1 MSSQPLPWRRL
12 ALAALLVLASRAP
25 FVPPALEDYDSVN
38 FALALHQ
45 YDPVAHQPHPPGYPV
60 FVALGR
66 LVHAVVPEPA
76 AALGLL
82 GALAQALA
90 VLPAFALFR
99 RLDPAR
105 AWAAT
110 LLLFT
115 CPVVWFNGARPLS
128 DSVGLLFILAS
139 QALLLRAVD
148 GHGSPAAGSLAAGL
162 AVGTRLQSLALT
174 LPLWLLATARS
185 RSLRAPAA
193 LAAGVLAWLCPMLV
207 LAGGFNAFVAAFR
220 ETMGMAIGI
229 EPLHTRFSLNMAV
242 RAARHVLLGP
252 WVSIPLGV
260 AALALAA
267 VGAVWLARH
276 QRRGLALAVVAFG
289 PYFAAHAA
297 FQQVEA
303 IRYTLPYV
311 PLLCL
316 LAAAGLAPLAAAV
329 RVRGRRVAELA
340 LAAPLAAGAAVVTL
354 PGLAVLAT
362 VPSPPEAAV
371 DAAIA
376 IARERAADRGRP
388 GVVLAAHYTLE
399 RYLDRVAADFERLP
413 AGTQDTTPRL
423 LEYWR
428 GGGERELLF
437 LADTQ
442 RTDLESMDPRSRRLL
457 GRWRWPLD
465 ADRFMPGARPLG
477 SELLRLVRPAWVA
490 GPGWLISLEAGT
502 PERAALADERVAWL
516 RGFDEPTFLLVAGQP
531 AGPGTA
537 CSLAL
542 EFAGSDLE
550 PVPCDVPFFAGHTL
564 APAGATGFA
573 ELHARPPARDGG
585 RVPGVLLRGLDYSPR
600 SRTGFVH
607 GTGWHAPER
616 DERGRPFRWTASAA
630 RSLLHVPATGARL
643 RIDGTVP
650 VAYVGTG
657 GHVRLRV
664 DGAEVASAPVDGP
677 WFELVAQLPA
687 RVEPFREIS
696 LETDRSFRP
705 DDRQKNGDRREL
717 GLRVYHFDLR
727 TTGYPAPN
735 RAG

>member
-1 MSSQPLPWRRL
+1 
-12 ALAALLVLASRAP
+12 
-25 FVPPALEDYDSVN
+25 
-38 FALALHQ
+38 
-45 YDPVAHQPHPPGYPV
+45 
-60 FVALGR
+60 
-66 LVHAVVPEPA
+66 
-76 AALGLL
+76 
-82 GALAQALA
+82 
-90 VLPAFALFR
+90 
-99 RLDPAR
+99 
-105 AWAAT
+105 
-110 LLLFT
+110 
-115 CPVVWFNGARPLS
+115 
-128 DSVGLLFILAS
+128 
-139 QALLLRAVD
+139 
-148 GHGSPAAGSLAAGL
+148 
-162 AVGTRLQSLALT
+162 
-174 LPLWLLATARS
+174 
-185 RSLRAPAA
+185 
-193 LAAGVLAWLCPMLV
+193 
-207 LAGGFNAFVAAFR
+207 
-220 ETMGMAIGI
+220 
-229 EPLHTRFSLNMAV
+229 
-242 RAARHVLLGP
+242 
-252 WVSIPLGV
+252 
-260 AALALAA
+260 
-267 VGAVWLARH
+267 
-276 QRRGLALAVVAFG
+276 
-289 PYFAAHAA
+289 
-297 FQQVEA
+297 
-303 IRYTLPYV
+303 
-311 PLLCL
+311 
-316 LAAAGLAPLAAAV
+316 
-329 RVRGRRVAELA
+329 
-340 LAAPLAAGAAVVTL
+340 
-354 PGLAVLAT
+354 
-362 VPSPPEAAV
+362 
-371 DAAIA
+371 
-376 IARERAADRGRP
+376 
-388 GVVLAAHYTLE
+388 
-399 RYLDRVAADFERLP
+399 
-413 AGTQDTTPRL
+413 
-423 LEYWR
+423 
-428 GGGERELLF
+428 
-437 LADTQ
+437 
-442 RTDLESMDPRSRRLL
+442 MDPRSRRLL

>member
-1 MSSQPLPWRRL
+1 V
-12 ALAALLVLASRAP
+12 LAALLVLASRAP

-66 LVHAVVPEPA
+66 LVHAVVPGPA

-90 VLPAFALFR
+90 VFPAFALFQ
-99 RLDPAR
+99 RLDPPR
-105 AWAAT
+105 AGAAT

-128 DSVGLLFILAS
+128 DSVGLLFTLAS
-139 QALLLRAVD
+139 QALLLRAVA

-174 LPLWLLATARS
+174 LPLWLLATARA
-185 RSLRAPAA
+185 RSLRAPLL
-193 LAAGVLAWLCPMLV
+193 LAAGVLAWLVPMLV
-207 LAGGFNAFVAAFR
+207 LAGGGTAFAAAFR

-242 RAARHVLLGP
+242 RAVRHVLLGP

-267 VGAVWLARH
+267 VGAAWLARH
-276 QRRGLALAVVAFG
+276 QRRGLALALVAFG

-316 LAAAGLAPLAAAV
+316 LAAAGLAPLAAAA
-329 RVRGRRVAELA
+329 RARGRGVAELA
-340 LAAPLAAGAAVVTL
+340 LATPLAAVAAVVTL

-371 DAAIA
+371 DRAIA
-376 IARERAADRGRP
+376 IARERATDDGRP
-388 GVVLAAHYTLE
+388 GVLLAAHYTME
-399 RYLDRVAADFERLP
+399 RYLDRVAEGFERLP

-423 LEYWR
+423 LAYWR
-428 GGGERELLF
+428 NGGDRELVF

-442 RTDLESMDPRSRRLL
+442 RTDLESIDPRSRRLL

-477 SELLRLVRPAWVA
+477 SELLRIVRPAWVA

-502 PERAALADERVAWL
+502 PEQAALADERVAWL
-516 RGFDEPTFLLVAGQP
+516 RGFAEPTFLLVAGQP
-531 AGPGTA
+531 GMGESGCALDLHLAGTA
-537 CSLAL
+537 L
-542 EFAGSDLE
+542 D
-550 PVPCDVPFFAGHTL
+550 PVPCDAAFFAGHTL
-564 APAGATGFA
+564 APAATAEFS
-573 ELHARPPARDGG
+573 ELHARPRALDAGQA
-585 RVPGVLLRGLDYSPR
+585 PGVILRGLDYAPR

-616 DERGRPFRWTASAA
+616 DERGRPFRWTAGAA
-630 RSLLHVPATGARL
+630 RSLLHVPGTGARL
-643 RIDGTVP
+643 RIDGAVP

-664 DGAEVASAPVDGP
+664 DGEEIASTTVDGP
-677 WFELVAQLPA
+677 WFDIVAQLPA
-687 RVEPFREIS
+687 RATPFREIV

-727 TTGYPAPN
+727 TTGYPASK